1 MSLSCLLRGPAGPG
15 PERAVEGSNVV
26 VGQQDSDLGTRQ
38 VTLAE
43 VVQCESLP
51 LLIQG
56 GLERRSFCVQAALE
70 GANK

>member
-26 VGQQDSDLGTRQ
+26 VGQQESDLGTRQ